1 MRALCEIRKRIAGSL
16 GHDVLSVTQKG
27 LRVKDIESNDGQL
40 SMDYSKYQLVEAG
53 DLVMN
58 GMDLLTGWVDMATAP
73 GVTSPDYRVFSI
85 RNGEAVDRR
94 YLLRVLQMGYQRR
107 IWFAFGQGSSHLGR
121 WRLPTDAF
129 NSLQVPLP
137 PLHEQSAI
145 ASFLDRET
153 AKIDALVAE
162 QERLIELLHE
172 KREHVITVS
181 VTKGL
186 GDPTPWQQSGLD
198 WIGAT
203 PRHWR
208 QGRLKDAV
216 QSVKGGVWGADPC
229 GGDGDVVCVRVA
241 DFDRLRFKVNST
253 ASTVRHVSESERQ
266 GRLLRHGDILLE
278 KSGGGENQPVGC
290 AVLFDQE
297 WTAVCSNFVA
307 RLEMKPTAVPRYW
320 TYVFAALYNARVN
333 TKSIKQT
340 SGIQNLDSG
349 QYLSETVFHPPVE
362 EQERI
367 AAFLDRETAA
377 LDLMISS
384 AGAVIELLAERRAAL
399 ISAAVTG
406 QIDVRRMVAA

>member
-1 MRALCEIRKRIAGSL
+1 
-16 GHDVLSVTQKG
+16 
-27 LRVKDIESNDGQL
+27 
-40 SMDYSKYQLVEAG
+40 
-53 DLVMN
+53 
-58 GMDLLTGWVDMATAP
+58 
-73 GVTSPDYRVFSI
+73 
-85 RNGEAVDRR
+85 
-94 YLLRVLQMGYQRR
+94 
-107 IWFAFGQGSSHLGR
+107 
-121 WRLPTDAF
+121 
-129 NSLQVPLP
+129 
-137 PLHEQSAI
+137 
-145 ASFLDRET
+145 
-153 AKIDALVAE
+153 
-162 QERLIELLHE
+162 
-172 KREHVITVS
+172 
-181 VTKGL
+181 
-186 GDPTPWQQSGLD
+186 
-198 WIGAT
+198 
-203 PRHWR
+203 
-208 QGRLKDAV
+208 
-216 QSVKGGVWGADPC
+216 
-229 GGDGDVVCVRVA
+229 VRVA